1 MRLKLNPLR
10 ENIRDKRLI
19 VVDDSIVRGT
29 TQHQLV
35 RMLREAGAREVH
47 LRITSPPVRWSCFY
61 GIDTGDRSELIAHN
75 LELDH
80 IREYLNADSLAYLV
94 ARAAGRGHRGARRR
108 VLRRLLHRQLPGRG
122 AADPAQARAGGQR
135 DADRRPDRAA
145 GARRHHRLMGETYSG
160 AGVDIAAG
168 EAAVDR
174 IKGIVR
180 STYRPEVLGDIG
192 GFGGLVTLPEGYRQ
206 PVLVSSTDGVGT
218 KAMVATAAGRFDT
231 IGIDLVAMC
240 VDDVVCQGAEP
251 LFFLDYIS
259 VGALDPDQVEA
270 LVSGVAEGCRQAGC
284 ALVGGEMAE
293 HPGAMAPG
301 EFDLVGFV
309 VGVAER
315 DRILTGAA
323 ARAGDVLVGLPSPG
337 LRSNGYS
344 LARRVLFERA
354 GMALD
359 DELFAGHSVA
369 DELLRPSVIYAPA
382 VRRLLG
388 DVDVRAV
395 AHITGGGIVGN
406 LPRVL
411 PPGVDA
417 VLERSAW
424 EVPRVF
430 AEIQRLGDVSDDEM
444 ARVFNLGLG
453 MVVVVPPEDVGRA
466 LGVLRDAGHAAT
478 EVGRLAASAGE
489 GREVRLR

>member
-1 MRLKLNPLR
+1 
-10 ENIRDKRLI
+10 
-19 VVDDSIVRGT
+19 
-29 TQHQLV
+29 
-35 RMLREAGAREVH
+35 
-47 LRITSPPVRWSCFY
+47 
-61 GIDTGDRSELIAHN
+61 
-75 LELDH
+75 
-80 IREYLNADSLAYLV
+80 
-94 ARAAGRGHRGARRR
+94 
-108 VLRRLLHRQLPGRG
+108 
-122 AADPAQARAGGQR
+122 
-135 DADRRPDRAA
+135 
-145 GARRHHRLMGETYSG
+145 MGETYSA

-174 IKGIVR
+174 IKAKVR

-192 GFGGLVTLPEGYRQ
+192 GFGGLVALPEGYRQ

-218 KAMVATAAGRFDT
+218 KAMVAKAAGRFDT

-240 VDDVVCQGAEP
+240 VDDIVCQGAEP

-259 VGALDPDQVEA
+259 VGALDPDQIDA
-270 LVSGVAEGCRQAGC
+270 LVTGVVEGCRQAGC

-315 DRILTGAA
+315 DRILTGDA
-323 ARAGDVLVGLPSPG
+323 ARAGDVLIGLPSPG

-344 LARRVLFERA
+344 LARRVLLERA
-354 GMALD
+354 GLSLD
-359 DELFAGHSVA
+359 DDLFPGHTVA
-369 DELLRPSVIYAPA
+369 DELLAPSVIYAPA
-382 VRRLLG
+382 VARLLG

-406 LPRVL
+406 IPRVL
-411 PPGVDA
+411 PAGLDA
-417 VLERSAW
+417 QLERSAW

-430 AEIQRLGDVSDDEM
+430 TEIQRHGEVSDDEM

-453 MVVVVPPEDVGRA
+453 MVVVVPGDDADRA
-466 LGVLRDAGHAAT
+466 LGLLRDAGHSAT
-478 EVGRLAASAGE
+478 EIGSLTAASADSP
-489 GREVRLR
+489 GREVHLR

>member
-1 MRLKLNPLR
+1 
-10 ENIRDKRLI
+10 
-19 VVDDSIVRGT
+19 
-29 TQHQLV
+29 
-35 RMLREAGAREVH
+35 
-47 LRITSPPVRWSCFY
+47 
-61 GIDTGDRSELIAHN
+61 
-75 LELDH
+75 
-80 IREYLNADSLAYLV
+80 
-94 ARAAGRGHRGARRR
+94 
-108 VLRRLLHRQLPGRG
+108 
-122 AADPAQARAGGQR
+122 
-135 DADRRPDRAA
+135 
-145 GARRHHRLMGETYSG
+145 MGETYRS

-168 EAAVDR
+168 EAAVER
-174 IKGIVR
+174 IKKKVR

-192 GFGGLVTLPEGYRQ
+192 GFGGLVALPAGYRQ

-218 KAMVATAAGRFDT
+218 KAMVARAAGRYDT

-240 VDDVVCQGAEP
+240 VDDIVCQGAEP

-259 VGALDPDQVEA
+259 VGALDPDVIDD
-270 LVSGVAEGCRQAGC
+270 LVSGVVEGCRQAGC

-301 EFDLVGFV
+301 DFDLVGFV

-315 DRILTGAA
+315 DRIITGAD
-323 ARAGDVLVGLPSPG
+323 ARAGDVLIGLPSPG

-344 LARRVLFERA
+344 LARRVLFDRA
-354 GMALD
+354 GLGLD
-359 DELFAGHSVA
+359 DELFPGHTVA

-382 VRRLLG
+382 VCRLLG

-411 PPGVDA
+411 PPAVDA
-417 VLERSAW
+417 HLERAAW

-430 AEIQRLGDVSDDEM
+430 TEVQRRGGISDDEM

-453 MVVVVPPEDVGRA
+453 MVVVVPAEDAGRA
-466 LGVLRDAGHAAT
+466 LSVLRDAGTAAV
-478 EVGRLAASAGE
+478 EVGHLASVDGD
-489 GREVRLR
+489 GREVHLR